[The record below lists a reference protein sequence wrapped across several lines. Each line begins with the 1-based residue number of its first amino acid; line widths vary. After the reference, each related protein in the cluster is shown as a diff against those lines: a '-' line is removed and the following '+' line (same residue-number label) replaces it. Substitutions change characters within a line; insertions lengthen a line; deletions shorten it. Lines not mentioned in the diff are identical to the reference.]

1 MKIDKIICLDLLDE
15 VLFSLRDI
23 DDSLNLRK
31 EISGAAIP
39 NLYEKINEAKHI
51 VEKRWL
57 AHLN

>member
-39 NLYEKINEAKHI
+39 NLYEKINEVKHI

-57 AHLN
+57 